1 MGACRGTLT
10 PFCNSNGLA
19 PRFQPHGESVS
30 FPLEHPT
37 DRGVAYRTR
46 DSAVG
51 PRSRVCPRVQ
61 RPHPGWSACSTACA
75 ARRDTTPPMP
85 EANGD
90 GRGACA
96 DRVDSFQILKDLAGC
111 GNSTYR
117 APNVTFGGCAGEQ
130 PSSIHGLGRI
140 RGPLILLVTY
150 EPVAMLFR

>member
-19 PRFQPHGESVS
+19 PRFQPRGESVS

-37 DRGVAYRTR
+37 DRGVAYRPGIAPWVRDQECVRGFSARTR
-46 DSAVG
+46 LVG
-51 PRSRVCPRVQ
+51 LFHSLRRQ
-61 RPHPGWSACSTACA
+61 
-75 ARRDTTPPMP
+75 ARHTPPCRKRMVM
-85 EANGD
+85 A
-90 GRGACA
+90 ACA

-117 APNVTFGGCAGEQ
+117 PPNVTFGGCAGER